1 MHSDMSY
8 PYITYTY
15 TCKGETFDV
24 PEVVPFRLTQNMVH
38 AMVCLHA
45 HTHTHT
51 KVHITVPPSIWMHL
65 YFANIHHSIRL
76 KHEGGRISKKLRT
89 RGNDFKIII

>member
-51 KVHITVPPSIWMHL
+51 HTHKSTHNSASKHMDASVFCEHSSLNTV
-65 YFANIHHSIRL
+65 
-76 KHEGGRISKKLRT
+76 KT
-89 RGNDFKIII
+89 RGGKN